1 MSQEVAII
9 GAGLSGLSF
18 ALALH
23 QQSIPCTIYESRPDA
38 PLNIG
43 GAVMLSPNALRILD
57 RLGVYDVMRTRGYN
71 FTKLEYRN
79 VASTSGPE
87 DTGVVTETQEF
98 GGAEKYQYDG
108 LRIYRTQIIDTL
120 LAVLA
125 EKGIS
130 IRYGH
135 KFTKVIEET
144 AEGVTWEWADGTTGT
159 AAVLVGADGIHS
171 TVRKYLYP
179 DLKTTFTGMAGIT
192 AAVPTAQ
199 LEAPADL
206 HMPVTFILPGKGA
219 FVIAP
224 QGIDGSEILIGKQR
238 RIGENDLTREE
249 WATFISDKEGQA
261 KFLQSDNEGFPDLV
275 HRAAAKISHDRIN
288 VWPFYIVPKLDTWSS
303 PKHQRVVILGDAAH
317 AIPPSAGQGI
327 NQAFEDIYTLALLLG
342 GAQRR
347 EKKDPA
353 LVQEALKFWQS
364 HRQSRVDQVLEL
376 NKQIDLRRVPGGEDV
391 ERKEFDL
398 AWLYTLDPDQ
408 VVQEWLDARR

>member
-9 GAGLSGLSF
+9 GAGLSGLSL

-23 QQSIPCTIYESRPDA
+23 QQSIPSTIYESRPDA

-57 RLGVYDVMRTRGYN
+57 RLGVYDTMRTRGYN

-79 VASTSGPE
+79 VGATSGPE
-87 DTGVVTETQEF
+87 DLGVVTETQEF
-98 GGAEKYQYDG
+98 GGADKYKYDG
-108 LRIYRTQIIDTL
+108 LRIYRSQIIDTF

-125 EKGIS
+125 EKGIP
-130 IRYGH
+130 IKYGH

-144 AEGVTWEWADGTTGT
+144 AEGVTWEWADGTTAT

-171 TVRKYLYP
+171 TVRRFLHPNVETK
-179 DLKTTFTGMAGIT
+179 FVGMAGIT

-206 HMPVTFILPGKGA
+206 HLPVTFVLPGKGA

-224 QGIDGSEILIGKQR
+224 QRIDGSELLIGKQQR
-238 RIGENDLTREE
+238 LERDLTREE
-249 WATFISDKEGQA
+249 WAAFTADKEGLV
-261 KFLQSDNEGFPDLV
+261 KFLQSNNEGFPALV
-275 HRAAAKISHDRIN
+275 SRATSNIPHDRIN
-288 VWPFYIVPKLDTWSS
+288 VWPFYVVPKLDTWSS
-303 PKHQRVVILGDAAH
+303 ATHRRVVILGDAAH

-327 NQAFEDIYTLALLLG
+327 NQAFEDVYTFALLLG
-342 GAQRR
+342 GARR
-347 EKKDPA
+347 HENQGPA
-353 LVQEALKFWQS
+353 LVQEALKFWQE
-364 HRQSRVDQVLEL
+364 HRQGRVDQVLEL
-376 NKQIDLRRVPGGEDV
+376 NKQIDLRRVPGGEEV

-398 AWLYTLDPDQ
+398 TWLYTLDPEQ
-408 VVQEWLDARR
+408 VVQEWFDGQK